1 MTFILAFKLFSKVTW
16 RCLPL
21 ESSANVL
28 FIIIFCKIVSSIL
41 INCEFRQQK
50 QLVVRNFSLLHYLYL
65 RVLSGLL
72 IPPSS
77 VFTPPSHYQFLGTSR
92 SSLFSLLSS
101 ASVFF
106 SSVSWQ
112 QLKDALMSFKSIVVV
127 VVELFCLRLVVLK
140 RGGGGKWES
149 ELRPSLARAGCSAL
163 ESDYISI
170 YCII

>member
-1 MTFILAFKLFSKVTW
+1 MP
-16 RCLPL
+16 PL

-28 FIIIFCKIVSSIL
+28 FIIFCKIVSSIL

-77 VFTPPSHYQFLGTSR
+77 VFTPHLITNFLGLLALAFFHYFLLL
-92 SSLFSLLSS
+92 LFFS
-101 ASVFF
+101 F

-127 VVELFCLRLVVLK
+127 VFVVELFCLRLVVLK
-140 RGGGGKWES
+140 RERGGSGS
-149 ELRPSLARAGCSAL
+149 
-163 ESDYISI
+163 
-170 YCII
+170 